1 MSVPQPGSCQGCL
14 LASEVYKRQD
24 TVPRGAL
31 GRPGPGSTWQPPHQP
46 LQPRP
51 TRRLPVCRQLT
62 WGPAPECSG
71 REGCF
76 QKVGY
81 AASFPRGM
89 FAALP
94 VTHLVEET
102 HVSPTPPPP
111 PPGGPRAPRTQHTD
125 GSSLFFQKLL
135 GAFGLWMPLSPVS
148 TAEPQCPLSP
158 AEAGASH
165 PPDLCPAP
173 ALSCCPPPRRPHPPS
188 SAPWQQLP
196 LASPKLRLTHCSESF
211 VLCFKKFIEEKSHNI
226 KASLLE

>member
-24 TVPRGAL
+24 TVPRRAL

-102 HVSPTPPPP
+102 HVSPTPPAPA
-111 PPGGPRAPRTQHTD
+111 PGRSPCATNPTHRWLIA
-125 GSSLFFQKLL
+125 LFPEAS
-135 GAFGLWMPLSPVS
+135 GGLWALDA
-148 TAEPQCPLSP
+148 AEPSI
-158 AEAGASH
+158 
-165 PPDLCPAP
+165 
-173 ALSCCPPPRRPHPPS
+173 
-188 SAPWQQLP
+188 
-196 LASPKLRLTHCSESF
+196 HC
-211 VLCFKKFIEEKSHNI
+211 
-226 KASLLE
+226 